1 MNRSP
6 AFQFYPDKWQSHTRR
21 LSDSAYRVYHELI
34 CWMWRSSE
42 DYCSIQNSAEAVAC
56 AVAMQTECVR
66 IALAEIQN
74 PFAPLLKEE
83 DGRLVSNGLRKA
95 RQAQENKSEKAKRS
109 ADARWKDAN
118 ALRTHGPSNAETA
131 NPQCFP
137 TPTPTPTL
145 IKEDAPP
152 SGGLEKQKPDADES
166 GETVKAKEVTEAWNK
181 LNGIPKCLSISED
194 RKRKLRVR
202 LRDPFFA
209 ANWRAAMVKIQA
221 SAFCRGDNDRGW
233 KASFDWFLQ
242 PDVCVKVMEGKYSG
256 QPAAPKPRNGDYS
269 ESQPTNADLILAE
282 RNAWMNRNKP
292 PEPIRE
298 IKLAIVKE

>member
-42 DYCSIQNSAEAVAC
+42 DYCSIQNSSEAVAC

-118 ALRTHGPSNAETA
+118 ALRTHGPSNAEKS

-137 TPTPTPTL
+137 TPTPTPTPTP
-145 IKEDAPP
+145 IIE
-152 SGGLEKQKPDADES
+152 E
-166 GETVKAKEVTEAWNK
+166 KEVAALPTPASDALKETKRFKAPSLEEVKLQCSKIGLAESEAERF
-181 LNGIPKCLSISED
+181 LNYHASRGWVVGKAPMKNWH
-194 RKRKLRVR
+194 
-202 LRDPFFA
+202 FA
-209 ANWRAAMVKIQA
+209 LNTWKMNAAKFKAESSSMPSRFAAKPTRADGEFCANWRSKDASEMTPKELTAYSIQ
-221 SAFCRGDNDRGW
+221 
-233 KASFDWFLQ
+233 
-242 PDVCVKVMEGKYSG
+242 
-256 QPAAPKPRNGDYS
+256 
-269 ESQPTNADLILAE
+269 
-282 RNAWMNRNKP
+282 
-292 PEPIRE
+292 
-298 IKLAIVKE
+298 